1 MVEYEEE
8 VEEAPTLHSVW
19 GWYSTIH
26 FLASENI
33 LKMDEIVQLPL
44 LYVFNFLSY
53 NIEFNKEKERQF
65 KEMSN
70 QNRIS

>member
-8 VEEAPTLHSVW
+8 AEEAPTLHSTW
-19 GWYSTIH
+19 GWYTTIH
-26 FLASENI
+26 FLAGENI
-33 LKMDEIVQLPL
+33 LKINEVVQLPL

-53 NIEFNKEKERQF
+53 NIEFTKEKERQF

-70 QNRIS
+70 QNRIG